1 MITMKL
7 LSFLWLRLV
16 SAMGSAGF
24 AFYEACN
31 RRIIGRAASRAY
43 RMAFLEQIPYSQGIE
58 IIEMRIARL
67 RLVFPSDTPALQE
80 LAAWHYQLLK
90 FDANK

>member
-1 MITMKL
+1 MKL

-43 RMAFLEQIPYSQGIE
+43 RQAFLNQIPYSKGIA
-58 IIEMRIARL
+58 IIERRITRL
-67 RLVFPSDTPALQE
+67 RRVFPSDQPALQE
-80 LAAWHYQLLK
+80 LAAWRYQLLTFQQK
-90 FDANK
+90 SAAP